1 MGKLLSALVAVALL
15 GSAAVL
21 TAGATPPGANGRLVF
36 TAQVGPHTQLF
47 TIKPDGSG
55 LMQVTHFRDGSD
67 ALNANWS
74 PDGARIAFE
83 RDYPYPHAVVET
95 TSWDGSD
102 LVLLTPKAPAKTY
115 LYDAIPVYSPDGK
128 RLLVARNIAYTKSN
142 NGPRDHTELV
152 LMTLSG
158 RVVHRVTP
166 YLPTGPNG
174 DHFPAHGQF
183 SPDGKRIIY
192 VKKLGRKS
200 AGFVINVNGSGLR
213 QVTPWAL
220 GVDDRIDWS
229 PDGSSILFSSAHDDA
244 HGIVSNIYTVR
255 PDGTGLKQITHEQKG
270 SRISDKADSWSPD
283 GKQIMFVRD
292 TGPTSSLFVMNAD
305 GTGAKQL
312 THRLNVHGGS
322 WGTHP

>member
-1 MGKLLSALVAVALL
+1 MRKSLSALVTAALL
-15 GSAAVL
+15 ASAAAV
-21 TAGATPPGANGRLVF
+21 TAGATAPGTNGRLVF

-47 TIKPDGSG
+47 TIEPNGSG
-55 LMQVTHFRDGSD
+55 ITQVTHFKDGSE

-74 PDGARIAFE
+74 PDGKRIAFE
-83 RDYPYPHAVVET
+83 RDYPYPHAVVDT
-95 TSWDGSD
+95 MNADGSN
-102 LVLLTPKAPAKTY
+102 LLLLTPKAPLKTY
-115 LYDAIPVYSPDGK
+115 LYDAIPVYAPDGK
-128 RLLVARNIAYTKSN
+128 RLLVARNIAYTESN

-152 LMTLSG
+152 LMTLNG
-158 RVVHRVTP
+158 RVLHRVTP
-166 YLPTGPNG
+166 YMPTGPNG
-174 DHFPAHGQF
+174 NHFPDHPQF
-183 SPDGKRIIY
+183 SPDGKRIVY

-200 AGFVINVNGSGLR
+200 AGFVINVTGSGLK

-229 PDGSSILFSSAHDDA
+229 PDGSLILFSNAHDDA
-244 HGIVSNIYTVR
+244 HGIVSNIYTIH
-255 PDGTGLKQITHEQKG
+255 PDGTGLEQITHEKNG

-305 GTGAKQL
+305 GSETKQL
-312 THRLNVHGGS
+312 THSLNVHGGS

>member
-1 MGKLLSALVAVALL
+1 MSKLLTAFASAALL
-15 GSAAVL
+15 TGIAAFTGS
-21 TAGATPPGANGRLVF
+21 ATPPGTNGRLVF

-47 TIKPDGSG
+47 TIGPGGND
-55 LMQVTHFRDGSD
+55 LTQVTHFKDGSD

-74 PDGARIAFE
+74 PDGKRIAFE

-95 TSWDGSD
+95 MNADGGD
-102 LVLLTPKAPAKTY
+102 LRLLTPKASPKTY
-115 LYDAIPVYSPDGK
+115 LYDSIPVYSPDGK
-128 RLLVARNIAYTKSN
+128 RLLVARNIAYTEGN

-152 LMTLSG
+152 LMTLNG
-158 RVVHRVTP
+158 RILHRVTP

-183 SPDGKRIIY
+183 SPDGKQIVY

-229 PDGSSILFSSAHDDA
+229 PDGSLILFSNAHDDA
-244 HGIVSNIYTVR
+244 HGIVSNVYTIR
-255 PDGTGLKQITHEQKG
+255 PDGTGLTQITHERKG
-270 SRISDKADSWSPD
+270 SRVSDKADSWSPD

-292 TGPTSSLFVMNAD
+292 TGPTSSLYAMNAD
-305 GTGAKQL
+305 GSEEKQL
-312 THRLNVHGGS
+312 THGLDVHGGS